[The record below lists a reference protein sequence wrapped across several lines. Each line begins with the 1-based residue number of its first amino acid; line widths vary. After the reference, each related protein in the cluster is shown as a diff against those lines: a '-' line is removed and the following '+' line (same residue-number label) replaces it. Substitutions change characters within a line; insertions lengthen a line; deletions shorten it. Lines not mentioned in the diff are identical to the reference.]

1 MSETT
6 PETPAEE
13 EIPGVGTP
21 ELGPPPLYE
30 PEPEPEPDPNVEP
43 PAAPPPPTTPPFLGD
58 F

>member
-1 MSETT
+1 MSEPT
-6 PETPAEE
+6 PEG

-21 ELGPPPLYE
+21 ELGQPPLYE

-43 PAAPPPPTTPPFLGD
+43 PTTQPPPTTPPYAGD